1 MGKSNLTQQL
11 IQLQISSENI
21 SSVLDPL
28 KVLDVITKEFATL
41 LAADTV
47 TLSRLDEATNALVV
61 VSEYERGN
69 WIEAELGN
77 AFALSDFSYTNS
89 LLNEKEIKQF
99 TINDPAIEPSELELL
114 LGYEMKSVLL
124 IPFVKQD
131 NLIGLVEVYN
141 HEEILYEDSDLMV
154 ARLLSSTAAV
164 AFENAAYFKQ
174 VQQSYLQLKT
184 LHESSITIASSL
196 DLNTIL
202 TKLASQLCSLLN
214 VTSVYVSEYN
224 PRTHTYRIIAETF
237 SEFASRAERVSDLG
251 KTYGYIYDLGNEAS
265 AGSSGIRVYYMDSPD
280 LEPQRVEHL
289 RQFGGNSV
297 MEIPLL
303 ANGTMNAIISVWES
317 RYKRVF
323 TQEEIELCKTIALQ
337 ASIALENAML
347 YKQARDELKH
357 RKQLEESLRFKLLH
371 DSLTQ
376 IPNRVL
382 FTDRLEQA
390 VKKFMRN
397 GQPDFA
403 VFFIDLDNFKKINDT
418 FGHLIGDQALRWV
431 ARCIKE
437 IVRATDT
444 VARYG
449 GDEFLMLVEDI
460 QDDHQANQFIQRI
473 RNKLSQPL
481 VIDDAEIFLSCSIG
495 YTLSTQGLQTSQD
508 FIEGADLKM
517 YSVKL
522 SRSN

>member
-1 MGKSNLTQQL
+1 MGTSTLTEKL

-28 KVLDVITKEFATL
+28 EVLDVITKEFATL
-41 LAADTV
+41 LSADTV
-47 TLSRLDEATNALVV
+47 TLSRLDEEIDALVV
-61 VSEYERGN
+61 VSEYERGEWLKN
-69 WIEAELGN
+69 ELGE
-77 AFALSDFSYTNS
+77 AFLLSEYAFTNS

-99 TINDPAIEPSELELL
+99 TINDPGIEPSELDLL

-131 NLIGLVEVYN
+131 KLIGLVEVYN
-141 HEEILYEDSDLMV
+141 QEEIVYQDSDLMV

-164 AFENAAYFKQ
+164 AFSNATYFKQ
-174 VQQSYLQLKT
+174 LQQSYLQLKT
-184 LHESSITIASSL
+184 LHESSTTIASSL

-202 TKLASQLCSLLN
+202 AKLASQLCRLLN
-214 VTSVYVSEYN
+214 VTSVYVSDFN
-224 PRTHTYRIIAETF
+224 PREQTYRIIAEAF

-251 KTYGYIYDLGNEAS
+251 KTYPYIDDLGTGAS
-265 AGSSGIRVYYMDSPD
+265 TQSNSIRVYYLDNPD
-280 LEPQRVEHL
+280 LVPQRVEHL

-297 MEIPLL
+297 LEIPLL

-323 TQEEIELCKTIALQ
+323 TQEEIELCETISLQ

-347 YKQARDELKH
+347 YKQARDELKQ

-371 DSLTQ
+371 DSLTE
-376 IPNRVL
+376 IPNRIL
-382 FTDRLEQA
+382 FMDRLDQA
-390 VKKFMRN
+390 MRKHLRN
-397 GQPDFA
+397 GHPDFA
-403 VFFIDLDNFKKINDT
+403 VFFIDLDHFKQINDT
-418 FGHLIGDQALRWV
+418 FGHSTGDQALQWV

-460 QDDHQANQFIQRI
+460 KDDYHAYQFIQRI

-481 VIDDAEIFLSCSIG
+481 VIDEAEIFLSCSIG
-495 YTLSTQGLQTSQD
+495 YTLSTQGLKTGQEY
-508 FIEGADLKM
+508 IESADMKM

-522 SRSN
+522 SKAH